1 MVKGEVVEGRWKVR
15 KRGDVQKQELMHRL
29 SITWTSND
37 RWTNYY
43 NLKTRQDRNTIIHVF
58 AFFSFYSPKANS
70 SNHTAITSGYD
81 SNITPM
87 IIIHIIH
94 TPFQHTHMPPLNPH
108 IGLEP
113 LCFLLPVR
121 APSTQYTH
129 ASPRTLFGVPL
140 NLLYKLSRDENG
152 RKRCLNGM
160 FWASDKT

>member
-1 MVKGEVVEGRWKVR
+1 MCKNRNSCTDYPSLEPQTTDE
-15 KRGDVQKQELMHRL
+15 QTIII
-29 SITWTSND
+29 S
-37 RWTNYY
+37 
-43 NLKTRQDRNTIIHVF
+43 RQDKTIIHAF

-81 SNITPM
+81 SNIIPL
-87 IIIHIIH
+87 IHIIH
-94 TPFQHTHMPPLNPH
+94 TPFQHTHTHMPPLNPH

-152 RKRCLNGM
+152 RNRRLNGM
-160 FWASDKT
+160 F